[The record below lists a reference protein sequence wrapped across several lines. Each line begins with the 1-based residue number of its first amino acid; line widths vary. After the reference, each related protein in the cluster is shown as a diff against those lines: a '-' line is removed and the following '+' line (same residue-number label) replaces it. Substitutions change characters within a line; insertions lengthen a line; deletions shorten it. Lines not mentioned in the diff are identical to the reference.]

1 MKHLKRIVTLW
12 IVSALI
18 GLLGIVFIIVA
29 VNEVVTSIFGQD
41 QQESN
46 ITDDMLDGLPD
57 WITIDMVQAAV
68 SMMNETGYPAS
79 VVLGQMILEAGAA
92 GSDLSNPPYYN
103 CLGLKSPSYL
113 ETGTVS
119 MITDE
124 AWGTV
129 TGEFSTFSSYTDCML
144 AWAHRFSR
152 DPYAPYVESCIRD
165 PVTGHYD
172 ANAFI
177 QAIWE
182 AGYATDPDYV
192 SKVIE
197 VMTSY
202 DLYKFNNMTNTATSP
217 NEVFDAVMDEALK
230 YNGWPYVYGG
240 SNPDTSFDCSGLVQ
254 WCYSKA
260 GISLP
265 RTAQAQYDATQ
276 HIPLSQAQPGDL
288 VFFQGTYNAGTYI
301 THVGIYV
308 GNNRMYHAG
317 DPIGYTNLDSS
328 YYQEHLVCAG
338 RVSQ

>member
-1 MKHLKRIVTLW
+1 
-12 IVSALI
+12 
-18 GLLGIVFIIVA
+18 
-29 VNEVVTSIFGQD
+29 
-41 QQESN
+41 
-46 ITDDMLDGLPD
+46 
-57 WITIDMVQAAV
+57 
-68 SMMNETGYPAS
+68 
-79 VVLGQMILEAGAA
+79 
-92 GSDLSNPPYYN
+92 
-103 CLGLKSPSYL
+103 
-113 ETGTVS
+113 
-119 MITDE
+119 MITEE

-265 RTAQAQYDATQ
+265 RTAQAQYDAAQ

-288 VFFQGTYNAGTYI
+288 VFFQGTYDAGTYI